1 MSEERS
7 LIKNFQNHSVKK
19 KEGYINP
26 YIEKSNIDPAEKEK
40 INKIKIKQA
49 LKEFSK
55 DNLID

>member
-1 MSEERS
+1 MKEKKLVQSF
-7 LIKNFQNHSVKK
+7 KNHNQKK

-40 INKIKIKQA
+40 INKIKIRQA